1 MNLST
6 AYELKKQISVEM
18 KKGFVFTMYII
29 VLLILFSSC
38 QNKTKNHVIQLVR
51 EWEGKEIQFP
61 PNSVF
66 TIQGKDTIE
75 YFGDNSSYKIVTY
88 IDSIGCTSCKLQLQN
103 WKDFILKI
111 ASLNHDEV
119 SFLFYFHPKDKS
131 ELCLIFRR
139 DSFEYPICL
148 DENDSF
154 NKLNHFPMDMTFQT
168 FLLDKENK
176 VLAIGNPVHNPKVKE
191 LYLKIIRGD
200 KPSFSKNGE
209 VKTEAV
215 FDRTSISLGRFDWR
229 EEQKVTFTLKNV
241 GDKPLVIEEVDYPK
255 EPAQSGKDLV
265 LAVTY
270 KAERQEY
277 FNKTITVYCNA
288 ETSPVKLTISGDAE

>member
-103 WKDFILKI
+103 WKDFILN
-111 ASLNHDEV
+111 L
-119 SFLFYFHPKDKS
+119 KS
-131 ELCLIFRR
+131 ATTR
-139 DSFEYPICL
+139 
-148 DENDSF
+148 
-154 NKLNHFPMDMTFQT
+154 
-168 FLLDKENK
+168 
-176 VLAIGNPVHNPKVKE
+176 
-191 LYLKIIRGD
+191 LYDTEAKIICIV
-200 KPSFSKNGE
+200 SKKG
-209 VKTEAV
+209 A
-215 FDRTSISLGRFDWR
+215 
-229 EEQKVTFTLKNV
+229 QC
-241 GDKPLVIEEVDYPK
+241 IECHH
-255 EPAQSGKDLV
+255 KD
-265 LAVTY
+265 
-270 KAERQEY
+270 
-277 FNKTITVYCNA
+277 I
-288 ETSPVKLTISGDAE
+288 

>member
-191 LYLKIIRGD
+191 L
-200 KPSFSKNGE
+200 
-209 VKTEAV
+209 
-215 FDRTSISLGRFDWR
+215 
-229 EEQKVTFTLKNV
+229 
-241 GDKPLVIEEVDYPK
+241 
-255 EPAQSGKDLV
+255 
-265 LAVTY
+265 
-270 KAERQEY
+270 
-277 FNKTITVYCNA
+277 
-288 ETSPVKLTISGDAE
+288 